1 MGKLAERTRRR
12 KKLKGHGQIGR
23 AGGPKE
29 RDSEDAGQPGAV
41 PERWEHLEGGGH
53 DLLALHCSSSPP
65 PSINCLIRALRTA
78 LGYFVN

>member
-41 PERWEHLEGGGH
+41 PER
-53 DLLALHCSSSPP
+53 
-65 PSINCLIRALRTA
+65 
-78 LGYFVN
+78 